1 MFSVRITSQMISF
14 QILCQ
19 HENKYVEKTGKLKN
33 LDRSLETWYW
43 FTFHLL
49 CIRITFNSNRFS
61 VFYKNCKGICPVVFY
76 RIGDLKNFAKFT
88 GKHLCWSLFFN
99 KVGTFLGNELIN
111 DFAGSISYKYK
122 QTTQKSQKQLRKLI
136 PHGCCA
142 SLLTYI
148 NDPVNCKMYSGLF
161 FDPKFHF
168 VLAWT

>member
-1 MFSVRITSQMISF
+1 MQITDSSFNLSIFFFFVIFSVRITSQMISF

-49 CIRITFNSNRFS
+49 CVRITFNSNRFS
-61 VFYKNCKGICPVVFY
+61 VFYKNWKGICPGVFY
-76 RIGDLKNFAKFT
+76 RIGDLKNFAKFI

-111 DFAGSISYKYK
+111 DFAGSIS
-122 QTTQKSQKQLRKLI
+122 
-136 PHGCCA
+136 C
-142 SLLTYI
+142 
-148 NDPVNCKMYSGLF
+148 
-161 FDPKFHF
+161 
-168 VLAWT
+168 